1 MWRNI
6 RSGAFEVKHISP
18 SDEMLVTASI
28 KKSSECVA
36 YMGDYG
42 YALAACHAGVD
53 LVPERAVH

>member
-1 MWRNI
+1 
-6 RSGAFEVKHISP
+6 
-18 SDEMLVTASI
+18 MLVTASI